1 MRHQAWLGSSETLT
15 AYAKLEEKFA
25 GASAGDIKAFFEAP
39 SSQSEEGPL
48 GANLID
54 IQGTKAILNIQGSL
68 VNADSWW
75 HKYAPGEV
83 TSYAAIKGAVS
94 QLIQNADIKDVVVN
108 VSSGGGSFSGLSS
121 AGKALNT
128 LSKTKKVVGYT
139 GDLAASAGMWLLSS
153 AGKVYASETA
163 ELGSI
168 GVIAMYQDMSKLLE
182 EDGVRVHV
190 VKAGEYKDY
199 GSPFKEFSEEELGYL
214 QSRVDQAYKFF
225 VKHIASN
232 RKLSMKDSGKWAE
245 AQMFFASEAKAVGLI
260 DEVADF
266 EDIQTK
272 STSRTELSMTY
283 EEKMALIS
291 AGTPA
296 EEVLNQEEL
305 DAFYAST
312 TEPEAVEPELEPE
325 AATEPEADKTIN
337 SGNYELAVSLGRAE
351 AKLEATEGMLAV
363 AQERSELL
371 QAQTASLLKVAQAA
385 VGNLQV
391 ALQKPK
397 EVKTTADE
405 VITQFDS
412 LKAELSARFP
422 SGRQSKV
429 TENQEMD
436 FSAQIPDPYQQY

>member
-94 QLIQNADIKDVVVN
+94 QLIQNTDIKDVVVN

-121 AGKALNT
+121 AGKALKT

-232 RKLSMKDSGKWAE
+232 RKLSMKDSSKWAE
-245 AQMFFASEAKAVGLI
+245 AQMFFASEAKAVGLV

-296 EEVLNQEEL
+296 EEVLDQEEL
-305 DAFYAST
+305 NAFYAST
-312 TEPEAVEPELEPE
+312 TEPEATEPELEAEVTP
-325 AATEPEADKTIN
+325 EPEVEQPN
-337 SGNYELAVSLGRAE
+337 SGNYDLAVKLGRAE
-351 AKLEATEGMLAV
+351 AKLEVAEGMLAV

-429 TENQEMD
+429 AENEEMD